1 LYICNNTC
9 VLYIYS
15 LDHSPELETLNIG
28 DCILEVN
35 GLSVKETSLEMVR
48 HLNDKCQVN
57 LGRTMKIES
66 TLVKFK
72 TV

>member
-1 LYICNNTC
+1 MYTCNNTC

-35 GLSVKETSLEMVR
+35 GLSVKESSLEMVI
-48 HLNDKCQVN
+48 HLNDKCKVN
-57 LGRTMKIES
+57 LDSTMKIES
-66 TLVKFK
+66 ILVKFK
-72 TV
+72 TF